1 MGLDIARLL
10 EVRTWRAF
18 DVDGEGRVLAGW
30 DESGSVQLVEIG
42 PDGANTPLTALPGP
56 CSGRYLPGQRAI
68 VVQHDAEGNERSQL
82 SLLRPDGADLPAP
95 PDALQPLVHDP
106 EHKHDMVDVLPGR
119 VVYRTN
125 RRNGVDFDI
134 VIRNVFTGEE
144 ETVYDRGGMVSAAT
158 VSADS
163 RYVVLAR
170 PAIPPLS
177 DQLVLVDTMPE
188 TENLRVRPLTGE
200 GEHAR
205 NTHPHW
211 LPDGR
216 TLLVSSNRDRDFTGV
231 ARYDVH
237 TGEWTWLVTS
247 DEHDLLAWP
256 SPDGRLLLVM
266 ADDDGASR
274 LSLHDAGT
282 GERLRDVELPTD
294 GWVRYPQPEPVW
306 SPDSRF
312 VALSFSAP
320 TVPGDVLRLDVATG
334 LAAASAVPA
343 ATSAEQ
349 RTSPA
354 PSAVSAGESASV
366 VRCTPLTNSAEQ
378 LAGVPL
384 STPDTHR
391 IEAPDGERIPC
402 FRYPPTGCGAELDGS
417 AVVLVHGGPEGHAVR
432 YFNPVVQ
439 ALTATGHTVLAPNVR
454 GSIGYG
460 KRWYAADDVYKR
472 PDAVADLAAL
482 HDWLPSLGLDPR
494 RAALWGGSYGG
505 YMVLAGLAFQPERWA
520 AGVSIVGISS
530 LVTFLENTSPYRRA
544 HREREYGSLAHDRE
558 FLHKISPLTRV
569 DDVRAPL
576 FLIHGANDPRVPLS
590 EAQQVADALAE
601 NGIECELLV
610 YSDEGHGLARR
621 ANRLDAFPKAIA
633 FLGRHLARH

>member
-10 EVRTWRAF
+10 ETRTWRAF
-18 DVDGEGRVLAGW
+18 DVDDEGRVLAGW
-30 DESGSVQLVEIG
+30 DESGSVQLVELD
-42 PDGANTPLTALPGP
+42 PDGSATPLTALPGP
-56 CSGRYLPGQRAI
+56 CSGRYLPGQREV
-68 VVQHDAEGNERSQL
+68 VVQHDDEGDERSQL
-82 SLLRPDGADLPAP
+82 SLLHPDGADLPATA
-95 PDALQPLVHDP
+95 DALEPLVHDP
-106 EHKHDMVDVLPGR
+106 AYKHDLIDVLPGR
-119 VVYRTN
+119 IVYRTN

-144 ETVYDRGGMVSAAT
+144 ETVYDRGGMVASAT

-163 RYVVLAR
+163 RYVVLVR
-170 PAIPPLS
+170 PAVPAFA
-177 DQLVLVDTMPE
+177 DQLILVDTMPE
-188 TENLRVRPLTGE
+188 TEDRRILPLTAE
-200 GEHAR
+200 HEHAF

-211 LPDGR
+211 LPDGA
-216 TLLVSSNRDRDFTGV
+216 TLLVSSNRDRDLTGV
-231 ARYDVH
+231 ARCDVH
-237 TGEWTWLVTS
+237 TGEWTWLVTP

-274 LSLHDAGT
+274 LALHDAGT
-282 GERLRDVELPTD
+282 GERLRDVTLPTD

-334 LAAASAVPA
+334 
-343 ATSAEQ
+343 
-349 RTSPA
+349 
-354 PSAVSAGESASV
+354 
-366 VRCTPLTNSAEQ
+366 RCTALTDSAEQ
-378 LAGVPL
+378 LAGVSL
-384 STPDTHR
+384 ATPTTHR
-391 IEAPDGERIPC
+391 VEAPDGERIPC
-402 FRYPPTGCGAELDGS
+402 FVYRPTGADADVDGS
-417 AVVLVHGGPEGHAVR
+417 AVVLVHGGPEGHSVR

-439 ALTATGHTVLAPNVR
+439 ALTAAGHTVLAPNVR

-460 KRWYAADDVYKR
+460 KRWYSADDVYRR

-482 HDWLPSLGLDPR
+482 HDWLPDLGVDPH

-505 YMVLAGLAFQPERWA
+505 YMVLAGLAFQPERWT

-558 FLHKISPLTRV
+558 FLHQISPLTRLN
-569 DDVRAPL
+569 DVRAPL

-590 EAQQVADALAE
+590 EAEQVAKALAE
-601 NGIECELLV
+601 NGVECDLLV
-610 YSDEGHGLARR
+610 YPDEGHGLARR
-621 ANRLDAFPKAIA
+621 ANRLDAYPKAIS
-633 FLGRHLARH
+633 FLGRHLTRR

>member
-1 MGLDIARLL
+1 VKTWRNWFTWLCDMVDAMGLDIARLL
-10 EVRTWRAF
+10 KVRTWRAF
-18 DVDGEGRVLAGW
+18 DVDDEGRVLAGW
-30 DESGSVQLVEIG
+30 DESGSVQLVELA
-42 PDGANTPLTALPGP
+42 PDGSATPLTALPGP

-82 SLLRPDGADLPAP
+82 SLLRPDDVALPATP
-95 PDALQPLVHDP
+95 EALHPLVHDP
-106 EHKHDMVDVLPGR
+106 AHKHDLIDVLPGR
-119 VVYRTN
+119 IVYRTN
-125 RRNGVDFDI
+125 RRNGVDFDV

-144 ETVYDRGGMVSAAT
+144 ETVYDRGNMVSAAT

-170 PAIPPLS
+170 PAVPAFS

-188 TENLRVRPLTGE
+188 TEDRRIRPLTAE
-200 GEHAR
+200 HEHAR

-211 LPDGR
+211 LPGGT
-216 TLLVSSNRDRDFTGV
+216 TLLVSSNRDRDLTGV
-231 ARYDVH
+231 ARCDVH

-247 DEHDLLAWP
+247 AEHDLLAWP

-274 LSLHDAGT
+274 LALHDTST
-282 GERLRDVELPTD
+282 GEWLRDVDLPTD

-320 TVPGDVLRLDVATG
+320 TVPGDVLRLDAATG
-334 LAAASAVPA
+334 
-343 ATSAEQ
+343 
-349 RTSPA
+349 
-354 PSAVSAGESASV
+354 
-366 VRCTPLTNSAEQ
+366 RCTALTDSTAQ

-384 STPDTHR
+384 AAPSAHR
-391 IEAPDGERIPC
+391 IEAADGERIPC
-402 FRYPPTGCGAELDGS
+402 FVYRPTGSATDRDGS

-439 ALTATGHTVLAPNVR
+439 ALTTAGHTVLAPNVR

-460 KRWYAADDVYKR
+460 KHWYSADDVHRR
-472 PDAVADLAAL
+472 PDSVADLAAL
-482 HDWLPSLGLDPR
+482 HDWLPSLGLDPHR
-494 RAALWGGSYGG
+494 VALWGGSYGG

-530 LVTFLENTSPYRRA
+530 LVTFLQNTSPYRRA

-558 FLHKISPLTRV
+558 FLHQISPLTKV

-590 EAQQVADALAE
+590 EAEQVAKALAE

-610 YSDEGHGLARR
+610 YADEGHGLAKR

-633 FLGRHLARH
+633 FLGRHLTRH